1 MQFDILIDKKGP
13 FSRFFLF
20 YVWVN
25 IHFVFWSLFDIIII
39 MKIIHCADLHIE
51 VKEMKGLS
59 VEKRKIKRN
68 RMLQNFIDLANFAEN
83 NKVDAILLCG
93 DTFDVPSP
101 TKNTVSLFK
110 KVILNHPNIKFFY
123 VWGNHDE
130 KFSPFGADEKPA
142 NFILFGENF
151 KKFDVDYEVTIG
163 GVSLPRFIMDS
174 LYSTVNFD
182 KDRFNILMLH
192 GPVNTADQYFNGIYT
207 NKLVGKNIDYLALGH
222 IHLGGSG
229 KIDERGI
236 WRFSGCLEGKN
247 FNDASK
253 IGEKKG
259 FYLLEIENKKMTSS
273 FIPFSRYDYRVIEL
287 NITSNI
293 DHFQIVNKLNEI
305 LSNLSKDDI
314 VKVVLKGKHKEEN
327 PIQVDMIKVEFE
339 NKFFHFEVVDES
351 QTEFD
356 FERYSKETY
365 SLKGEFLRSVYADKT
380 LQDAEKEKIAT
391 IGLEALKGEDLS
403 I

>member
-1 MQFDILIDKKGP
+1 MTKKDLFQG
-13 FSRFFLF
+13 SFLF

-93 DTFDVPSP
+93 DTFDVPTP

-151 KKFDVDYEVTIG
+151 KKFDVDDEVTIG

-327 PIQVDMIKVEFE
+327 PIQVDMIKAEFE

>member
-1 MQFDILIDKKGP
+1 
-13 FSRFFLF
+13 
-20 YVWVN
+20 
-25 IHFVFWSLFDIIII
+25 

-151 KKFDVDYEVTIG
+151 KKFDVDDEVTIG

-327 PIQVDMIKVEFE
+327 PIQVDMIKAEFE

>member
-1 MQFDILIDKKGP
+1 
-13 FSRFFLF
+13 
-20 YVWVN
+20 
-25 IHFVFWSLFDIIII
+25 

-93 DTFDVPSP
+93 DTFDVPTP

-130 KFSPFGADEKPA
+130 KFSPFGADEKPS

-151 KKFDVDYEVTIG
+151 KKFDVDDEVTIG

-174 LYSTVNFD
+174 FYSTVNFD

-327 PIQVDMIKVEFE
+327 PIQVDMIKAEFE

-403 I
+403 IWN

>member
-1 MQFDILIDKKGP
+1 MTKKDLFQG
-13 FSRFFLF
+13 SFLF
-20 YVWVN
+20 YIWVN
-25 IHFVFWSLFDIIII
+25 IHFVFWSLFDIINI

-151 KKFDVDYEVTIG
+151 KKFDVDDEVTIG

-327 PIQVDMIKVEFE
+327 PIQVDMIKAEFE

>member
-1 MQFDILIDKKGP
+1 MTKKDLFQG
-13 FSRFFLF
+13 SFLF

-130 KFSPFGADEKPA
+130 KFSPFGADEKPS

-151 KKFDVDYEVTIG
+151 KKFDVDDEVTIG

-174 LYSTVNFD
+174 FYSTVNFD

>member
-1 MQFDILIDKKGP
+1 MTKKDLFQG
-13 FSRFFLF
+13 SFLF
-20 YVWVN
+20 YIWVN
-25 IHFVFWSLFDIIII
+25 IHFVFWSLFDIINI

-151 KKFDVDYEVTIG
+151 KKFDVDDEVTIG

-273 FIPFSRYDYRVIEL
+273 FIPFSRYDYRVIKL

-327 PIQVDMIKVEFE
+327 PIQVDMIKAEFE

>member
-1 MQFDILIDKKGP
+1 MTKKDLFQG
-13 FSRFFLF
+13 SFLF
-20 YVWVN
+20 YIWVN

-151 KKFDVDYEVTIG
+151 KKFDVDDEVTIG

-327 PIQVDMIKVEFE
+327 PIQVDMIKAEFE